1 MDITAVSTSNTSF
14 YSKENTINI
23 LEKQKMQLQNQIKQV
38 NESNMDLKMK
48 QDKLNVLHEKIN
60 EIEMQI
66 KKNRI
71 NKVKSNY
78 NKSKIENK
86 SNNENKNTQSAGT
99 VVEINSAHMLSA
111 VTGYSYLKT
120 MDKVRTEL
128 KNELRAARSSGKS
141 PEAIQGIE
149 EKINNVESNMLK
161 TSDKIN
167 DDLRKASKKVEKVEK
182 AEKEE
187 TKNTEINKSN
197 NGNKAKEIKAVQD
210 SIENTNGQLTIPV
223 ASNKTDAQEKNS
235 EIQSMRKVIDIRI

>member
-14 YSKENTINI
+14 YSKENAINI

-48 QDKLNVLHEKIN
+48 QDKINALHEKIN

-149 EKINNVESNMLK
+149 EKINNVESNILK

-167 DDLRKASKKVEKVEK
+167 DDLRKASKKVEK

-187 TKNTEINKSN
+187 IKNTEINKSN
-197 NGNKAKEIKAVQD
+197 NGNKAKEIKTVQD

-223 ASNKTDAQEKNS
+223 ANNKTDAQEKNS